1 MRTRDRPVAA
11 GISRFL
17 IYAPAAALLLAIGYA
32 SLGPAPAHETP
43 GAALPTSVAPLAG
56 DAAAHL
62 RPPPSSP
69 ELDAALED
77 HHAAALRLAPGP
89 AEMGLAS
96 WHDVR
101 RAETADGA
109 RFNGETVGAGA
120 LVAAHASLPRGSRVL
135 VENVAN
141 GQTVVVRITGR
152 LPGADA
158 PLIDLSKAAA
168 EKLDMIEDGTATV
181 RVRRI
186 DDTQAR
192 PSERSDIVQ

>member
-11 GISRFL
+11 GISRFW

-69 ELDAALED
+69 KLDAALEG
-77 HHAAALRLAPGP
+77 HHAALRLAPGP
-89 AEMGLAS
+89 AEMGPAS
-96 WHDVR
+96 WCDMAS
-101 RAETADGA
+101 AETADGA
-109 RFNGETVGAGA
+109 RFGGETVGAGA
-120 LVAAHASLPRGSRVL
+120 LTAAHGSLPRGTRVL
-135 VENVAN
+135 VENIAN
-141 GQTVVVRITGR
+141 GQTVVARITGRR
-152 LPGADA
+152 LPGADGRI
-158 PLIDLSKAAA
+158 IDLSKAAA
-168 EKLDMIEDGTATV
+168 EKLDMIKDGTATV

-186 DDTQAR
+186 DDMQAR
-192 PSERSDIVQ
+192 APGRSDIVQ